1 MRLVEMFGVECSNTV
16 SKLLDLTKA
25 CDRIEQ
31 APLFH
36 ILLPQGSHCP
46 STAEFTT
53 DRPGQPMG
61 VESSPLNP
69 HSENDVNMPCEME
82 GQIVSSWVQDGHGNA
97 STNIRYADVLVSFA
111 ASSDDLSYM
120 LEVLAPEVAI
130 SGLLILTACLLEEP
144 EFGSGCGKMV
154 QIVHAD
160 SMHKYL
166 GG

>member
-1 MRLVEMFGVECSNTV
+1 
-16 SKLLDLTKA
+16 
-25 CDRIEQ
+25 
-31 APLFH
+31 
-36 ILLPQGSHCP
+36 
-46 STAEFTT
+46 
-53 DRPGQPMG
+53 
-61 VESSPLNP
+61 
-69 HSENDVNMPCEME
+69 ME

-97 STNIRYADVLVSFA
+97 STNIRYADVLVLFA
-111 ASSDDLSYM
+111 ASSDDLSYNSYMLVM